1 MVDSQWEQT
10 IMATNEPMD
19 RVVPLNSLPS
29 YKVADGEPDIRGWD
43 VMSADGRRIGRVDDL
58 LVDTGAN
65 KVRYVDVEGDRGHMC
80 VPIGLARLERDSRQ
94 VMVDRMQADQFSA
107 LPTHE
112 RGNVTRDYEMQLGRA
127 MDTDFDTRTSNGA
140 NLYGHEGFRDEGAVR
155 LVLSEEELAVGK
167 RQVAAGEVGV
177 SKRVETEHVT
187 DQVSL
192 RHDEVDIER
201 RPITD
206 GYSATGINEI
216 GAEEIR
222 VPLHAEEAIVEKR
235 VVPKEELIV
244 RTREVVETETV
255 EADLR
260 RERAEVHREGV
271 TERTLTDRPLTDD
284 DRLNNR

>member
-1 MVDSQWEQT
+1 
-10 IMATNEPMD
+10 MANEPMD

-80 VPIGLARLERDSRQ
+80 VPIGLARLERGSRQ

-127 MDTDFDTRTSNGA
+127 IDTDFDTRTSNGT

-187 DQVSL
+187 DHVAL
-192 RHDEVDIER
+192 RHDEVDIQR

-206 GYSATGINEI
+206 PMVAGNAQI

-235 VVPKEELIV
+235 VVPKEELVV
-244 RTREVVETETV
+244 RTREVVENETI

-271 TERTLTDRPLTDD
+271 TERTLTDRPLNDD